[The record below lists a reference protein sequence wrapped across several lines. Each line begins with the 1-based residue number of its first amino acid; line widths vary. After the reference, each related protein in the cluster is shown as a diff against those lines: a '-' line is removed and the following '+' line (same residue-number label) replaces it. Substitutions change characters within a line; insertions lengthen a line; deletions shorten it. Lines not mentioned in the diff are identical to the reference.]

1 MKKEYKTITVK
12 LSNSDYE
19 KLKILVKFKD
29 MSINRYVNDL
39 IDKDLGLNKD
49 KIKKYL
55 SLQKYINEKINNDKS

>member
-55 SLQKYINEKINNDKS
+55 SLQKYINEKINNHN

>member
-39 IDKDLGLNKD
+39 IDKDLELNKD

-55 SLQKYINEKINNDKS
+55 SLQKYINEKINNDN

>member
-1 MKKEYKTITVK
+1 MKKEHKTITVK
-12 LSNSDYE
+12 LSSSDYE

-39 IDKDLGLNKD
+39 IDKDLELNKD

-55 SLQKYINEKINNDKS
+55 SLQKYINEKINNHN

>member
-39 IDKDLGLNKD
+39 IDKDLELNKD

-55 SLQKYINEKINNDKS
+55 SLQKYINEKINNHN